1 MMKFLHQYPDVLA
14 TMSLKGD
21 GNMKITDPREDR
33 EIISNRR
40 SFCVE
45 NNIPY
50 KDLISALVA
59 HGTDVAIVDDVE
71 KTFYKD
77 KDALVTKQKGIY
89 IALTVADCFP
99 VFFYE
104 PKSGI
109 VAIAHAGWRGVVKGI
124 VGKTIG
130 VMIEQGADP
139 REIRVVLG
147 PGISQ
152 ANFEFHFKEMIRE
165 FGHYSQD
172 KYITKGSSL
181 DKVKINLQQMILD
194 QAEEYGVISMNINYC
209 AECTF
214 DDDGKFFSARRH
226 NGESFSA
233 MLCVIGMIKE

>member
-1 MMKFLHQYPDVLA
+1 MKFLHQYPDVLA
-14 TMSLKGD
+14 MMSLRQD
-21 GNMKITDPREDR
+21 GNMKIRDPREDR
-33 EIISNRR
+33 DMIDNRR
-40 SFCVE
+40 TFCAE

-59 HGTDVAIVDDVE
+59 HGTDVAVVDDVE
-71 KTFYKD
+71 RTFYNAT
-77 KDALVTKQKGIY
+77 DALITKKKGVY

-104 PKSGI
+104 PQAGI
-109 VAIAHAGWRGVVKGI
+109 VAIAHAGWRGVVKEI

-130 VMIEQGADP
+130 TMVEQGADP
-139 REIRVVLG
+139 GEIRIALG

-172 KYITKGSSL
+172 KYVSKGSSL

-194 QAEEYGVISMNINYC
+194 QAEDHGVTSMNINYC

-214 DDDGKFFSARRH
+214 DDNGKFFSARRH

-233 MLCVIGMIKE
+233 MLCVIGMTK

>member
-1 MMKFLHQYPDVLA
+1 MKFLHQYPDILA
-14 TMSLKGD
+14 MMSLRND
-21 GNMKITDPREDR
+21 GNMKIRDPQIDR
-33 EIISNRR
+33 EAVDKRR
-40 SFCVE
+40 AFCAT
-45 NNIPY
+45 NHIPY
-50 KDLISALVA
+50 KDLVSGLVA
-59 HGTDVAIVDDVE
+59 HGTEVAVVDDVE
-71 KTFYKD
+71 RTFYKD
-77 KDALVTKQKGIY
+77 VDALVTKEKGIY

-109 VAIAHAGWRGVVKGI
+109 VAIAHAGWRGIVKEI

-130 VMIEQGADP
+130 VMVAQGADP
-139 REIRVVLG
+139 REIRVTLG

-152 ANFEFHFKEMIRE
+152 ANFEFHFKEMISE

-172 KYITKGSSL
+172 KYISKGSSL

-194 QAEEYGVISMNINYC
+194 QAQDHGVVPMHINYC

-214 DDDGKFFSARRH
+214 DSNEKFFSARRH